1 MFKLLII
8 AVICF
13 TIVNGNAKDDL
24 KDKIADTLS
33 QGGKVKQHTVNVV
46 NERATNAKGATHS
59 AADAIK
65 DNVDTVKDK
74 ASETLKAG
82 QKAAGNPK
90 ATAGKKLDET
100 KKAGKELKKKASGS
114 AEDLKNTASH
124 TAKSA
129 KKTAEHV
136 AAKAA
141 KKGEKIKQQ
150 ASDAG
155 EKIKTTVEETKKQV
169 EKQNDGFVDKFFN
182 FVTDV
187 KNSIL
192 EPVGLASNVADDVTD
207 QAASKLDEVSDKAKK
222 VAGKA
227 KKKVKETVD
236 L

>member
-8 AVICF
+8 AVVCF

-114 AEDLKNTASH
+114 AENLKNTASH

-141 KKGEKIKQQ
+141 SEKIKQQ

-192 EPVGLASNVADDVTD
+192 EPVGLASNVADDVID

-227 KKKVKETVD
+227 KKKVKETVE

>member
-1 MFKLLII
+1 MK
-8 AVICF
+8 
-13 TIVNGNAKDDL
+13 TIL
-24 KDKIADTLS
+24 FLFLS
-33 QGGKVKQHTVNVV
+33 
-46 NERATNAKGATHS
+46 R
-59 AADAIK
+59 
-65 DNVDTVKDK
+65 
-74 ASETLKAG
+74 
-82 QKAAGNPK
+82 
-90 ATAGKKLDET
+90 
-100 KKAGKELKKKASGS
+100 
-114 AEDLKNTASH
+114 KNTASH

-141 KKGEKIKQQ
+141 SEKIKQQ

-192 EPVGLASNVADDVTD
+192 EPVGLASNVADDVID

-227 KKKVKETVD
+227 KKKVKETVE